1 MATKQIQ
8 EREIVLSILMA
19 VTEEGEFFHLVIRDV
34 LEKYAWL
41 SKQERSFIRRLSEG
55 TIERMIELDAI
66 LSQFS
71 KTPLKKMK
79 PLIRN
84 ILRMGVYQLKY
95 MDSVPDRAAVNEAVK
110 LANKHGLKG
119 LSGFV
124 NGVLRNISRNL
135 DGVALPDEKKDE
147 VRHLSVKYSMPEWI
161 VKRFLADHGR
171 EQTENILSAYLSE
184 RPLTVRVN
192 TRKIEPDVLKKRFL
206 EAGITVEIPGKELFP
221 EDYVFFLKGYDSI
234 ASIPGF
240 GEGLFYIQD
249 LSSMM
254 VAEIAD
260 PKPGSTIIDVC
271 SAPGGKSLHL
281 FDRLGGDC
289 TISMRDLTEEKT
301 MLMEENVLRNAP
313 ESLGKQ
319 IQIRQWD
326 ATIPDEEAVSSA
338 DLVIADLPC
347 SGLGVI
353 GRKADIKYRLDESQ
367 IKSLAKLQKQ
377 ILSVVSN
384 YVKPSGNLVYSTCT
398 LTQEENQNQLRDFLK
413 EHTEYT
419 LISERTILPNGI
431 QDGFY
436 IAKLIRE

>member
-1 MATKQIQ
+1 
-8 EREIVLSILMA
+8 
-19 VTEEGEFFHLVIRDV
+19 
-34 LEKYAWL
+34 
-41 SKQERSFIRRLSEG
+41 
-55 TIERMIELDAI
+55 
-66 LSQFS
+66 
-71 KTPLKKMK
+71 
-79 PLIRN
+79 
-84 ILRMGVYQLKY
+84 
-95 MDSVPDRAAVNEAVK
+95 
-110 LANKHGLKG
+110 
-119 LSGFV
+119 
-124 NGVLRNISRNL
+124 
-135 DGVALPDEKKDE
+135 
-147 VRHLSVKYSMPEWI
+147 
-161 VKRFLADHGR
+161 
-171 EQTENILSAYLSE
+171 
-184 RPLTVRVN
+184 
-192 TRKIEPDVLKKRFL
+192 
-206 EAGITVEIPGKELFP
+206 
-221 EDYVFFLKGYDSI
+221 
-234 ASIPGF
+234 
-240 GEGLFYIQD
+240 
-249 LSSMM
+249 MM

-313 ESLGKQ
+313 EALDKQ

-398 LTQEENQNQLRDFLK
+398 LTREENQNQLRDFLK